1 MIKKDKGV
9 TLVALTIAV
18 IIILIITGMIVYSAK
33 DSVYVKNL
41 TNMRNDISNL
51 KDKVSL
57 YYSEYGEIPAET
69 EYPNISNLQSAGV
82 IGANDT
88 GKFLIIE
95 LENLDGL
102 TLNYGKDYEKYKAND
117 YTNLTDLTDIY
128 IINENSHNIFYVQGV
143 SVKENDGT
151 KMYYTDYTE
160 GDKEEIALRKVI
172 DGVLIPEGFYYVG
185 GKKDSGIVISDN
197 KNDEDKYENQEV
209 VGTDV
214 QGNQYVWIPVDG
226 ILGEDGKTIQ
236 NAIDGEIILGRYVF
250 DSNGDIDTDLTPT
263 TQGEEIIINGGSY
276 IEGLTG
282 KGNIIAKDIESF
294 INSVRKNG
302 GYYIAR
308 YEASKG
314 TNNKAESKYNK
325 AVWTE
330 ITQQDSAEECQDLY
344 TEMNSDLINSYAWDT
359 AILFIQKY
367 GQSNYSRQTSLN
379 SSKQNTGISG
389 DKQLNIYDMASNVG
403 EYCTETSLDNLGP
416 CEGRGGDYQFP
427 SNYTSNRGGNSL
439 SYKDVRYGF
448 RVILYE

>member
-69 EYPNISNLQSAGV
+69 EDPDISNLQSAGV

>member
-160 GDKEEIALRKVI
+160 GDTEEIALRKVI

>member
-427 SNYTSNRGGNSL
+427 SNYRSNRGGNSL